1 MVACERTL
9 FFTFSADLLEGQDF
23 SLRMLVMVNNEIVE
37 TIKYSTMDGRVQRL
51 EIPGSDDDIIP
62 DIRVSGQ
69 GELALKELK
78 FHVV

>member
-1 MVACERTL
+1 
-9 FFTFSADLLEGQDF
+9 
-23 SLRMLVMVNNEIVE
+23 MLVMVNNEIVE